1 MIWDLMRNPKRK
13 SAVHRFYLIT
23 PKEDT
28 DAGLFAKELLS
39 LKPVE
44 EVFLTDGDFGYIVK
58 ARFANGKEPSDVTR
72 YIERHVDRRYGK
84 VVSYYQYKK

>member
-1 MIWDLMRNPKRK
+1 MNPHKRTKK
-13 SAVHRFYLIT
+13 SSLHRFYLIS
-23 PKEDT
+23 PKQNL
-28 DAGLFAKELLS
+28 DAGLIAERLLS

-58 ARFANGKEPSDVTR
+58 ARFSKEDEPKDVTR
-72 YIERHVDRRYGK
+72 YIERYVDQKFGK